1 MALTDGIPTVCSD
14 GHFRIRFVSLA
25 PNLAA
30 SSASSVA
37 ANVAM
42 LRRRRSEHSNI
53 KRRCDRA
60 DDRASLSRPVGQ
72 GKRAKEL
79 IVERIPHG
87 MKEEAKHGVEENG
100 RTRDVLL
107 HDLHMPMGRQPPKLR
122 FM

>member
-1 MALTDGIPTVCSD
+1 
-14 GHFRIRFVSLA
+14 
-25 PNLAA
+25 
-30 SSASSVA
+30 
-37 ANVAM
+37 M